1 MTQLDLVLA
10 NPEAP
15 PRELTIEERCAA
27 FDRAN
32 PEVYAELRRLALEAV
47 RAGRRR
53 LAIAQLVEVARWNL
67 ETAARSDGYKLNNSY
82 RAIWARRLMAEE
94 PELAD
99 VFEVRER
106 TAA

>member
-1 MTQLDLVLA
+1 MPDQLVLT
-10 NPEAP
+10 NPEPP
-15 PRELTIEERCAA
+15 PREQTIEERCAA
-27 FDRAN
+27 FDAAH

-53 LAIAQLVEVARWNL
+53 LAIATIVEV

-94 PELAD
+94 PELDGA
-99 VFEVRER
+99 FETRER